1 MIIKI
6 LLKIKKENVMKKY
19 FAIAMMVCT
28 MATLTACGGGG
39 EQKPT
44 DQGNQTTQTQEQK
57 PEEKKDGENK
67 DGEKKD
73 EQKTE
78 TADNK
83 AVEGTQVLV
92 MKDESVKEENLP
104 TISIDKASKKFI
116 FAYTSADNKSYTVN
130 GDVKEEDGKLTLS
143 SEADKFELVLKYLSD
158 DLLKYSE
165 NQSKP
170 IEFADGTKLELKSNA
185 EFSVK
190 K

>member
-1 MIIKI
+1 MFYELTMIIKI
-6 LLKIKKENVMKKY
+6 SFKLKENVMKKY

-28 MATLTACGGGG
+28 MATLTACGGG
-39 EQKPT
+39 EQKPA
-44 DQGNQTTQTQEQK
+44 
-57 PEEKKDGENK
+57 ENK

-73 EQKTE
+73 EQKPE

-92 MKDESVKEENLP
+92 LKDESAKPENLP

-165 NQSKP
+165 SESKP

>member
-44 DQGNQTTQTQEQK
+44 DQGNKTTQTQEQK
-57 PEEKKDGENK
+57 SEEKKDGENK
-67 DGEKKD
+67 EGEKKD

-92 MKDESVKEENLP
+92 LKDESVKE
-104 TISIDKASKKFI
+104 I
-116 FAYTSADNKSYTVN
+116 
-130 GDVKEEDGKLTLS
+130 
-143 SEADKFELVLKYLSD
+143 YL
-158 DLLKYSE
+158 L
-165 NQSKP
+165 
-170 IEFADGTKLELKSNA
+170 
-185 EFSVK
+185 
-190 K
+190 